1 MRIIQYITKVSID
14 TSSASNY
21 NIKRQKEIGR
31 RLTQIDAE
39 KKFKMDSR
47 FRGNDRNS
55 EISVK
60 ITESKVVK
68 CIVYRVSNDE
78 YRASRYANIVD
89 K

>member
-1 MRIIQYITKVSID
+1 VPID
-14 TSSASNY
+14 INPATNY

-39 KKFKMDSR
+39 KKLKMDSRSFGFAQDR

-60 ITESKVVK
+60 ITES
-68 CIVYRVSNDE
+68 
-78 YRASRYANIVD
+78 
-89 K
+89 